1 MKNAQNQNIAA
12 PAPFYAWTAAKL
24 AALFGVPASVI
35 DGYADA
41 GKLPRLGNGLYDSAW
56 LLNLARGEQMAA
68 GFESRLEVATLV
80 AMGWLFNIG
89 DVPDQEDVDAGAAI
103 FERNGLTLAHFSAAL
118 AEARTLLKQQNVA
131 NTATI
136 Q

>member
-1 MKNAQNQNIAA
+1 MAAQV
-12 PAPFYAWTAAKL
+12 PYYAWTADSL

-68 GFESRLEVATLV
+68 GFVSRPKVATLV

-103 FERNGLTLAHFSAAL
+103 FERNSLTAAHFSAAL
-118 AEARTLLKQQNVA
+118 AEAHALLKQKTVVA
-131 NTATI
+131 ATA